1 MIGDKKRIIK
11 DIIVYLMFF
20 TVLIAFI
27 TGFFLKDRD
36 LIGQMRKIH
45 KNGSTLKIVKGKN
58 LIKIGKFCENETG
71 NLNGYVTLTK
81 GMGWG
86 GPFVFAVLTNSV
98 GIIDEIVV
106 VDHKETHSY
115 FRKLK
120 RMDFFKQFSGKKISD
135 LFNENDGIDMVSGAT
150 VSSLAFTDAIKKSCH
165 KLGTE
170 VLNLKIKDKTE
181 HFKIGYKEIF
191 LLILYVSVFIVISK
205 RGKILRYI
213 VMIAGFVFLGIF
225 LNTSISI
232 AGFSSIMLGYFPSIT
247 KNLFWWIL
255 VPGLFLI
262 TLITGKN
269 IYCHRICPF
278 GATQELISKISG
290 IKIKINKKVNGFFGG
305 LRFFL
310 TWLSLIIIF
319 LTQNP
324 TMGAYE
330 PFATLFGFEG
340 IGIQWFILSIV
351 LFGAF
356 IIPLFWCRFFCPVKV
371 TLQITTR
378 FNSYIKNIARRS
390 KR

>member
-86 GPFVFAVLTNSV
+86 GPFVSAVLTNSV